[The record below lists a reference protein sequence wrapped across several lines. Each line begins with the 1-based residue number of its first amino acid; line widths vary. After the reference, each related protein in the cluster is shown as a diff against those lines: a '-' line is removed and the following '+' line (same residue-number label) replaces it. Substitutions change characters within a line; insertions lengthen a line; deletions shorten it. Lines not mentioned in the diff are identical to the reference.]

1 MQMVDWR
8 VFSKSTKHNKY
19 YLPVEVDLRINLICW
34 NPGYGR
40 KTSELVK
47 LFTTHFSLSC
57 IVGNPIDVNTV
68 LCVAWNMKQSDRS
81 LTLGWW
87 VLDFRLVTVRTYV
100 LVWSRWIVIHFLQIG
115 SINIYKYQIRPFY
128 DLASIIFQFFIK
140 CHNLKEKSKVYNLML
155 YIIDSIIMMFRV

>member
-40 KTSELVK
+40 KTSDLIK

-57 IVGNPIDVNTV
+57 VVGNSVDVNTV
-68 LCVAWNMKQSDRS
+68 LCVAWNVEQSDRS

-87 VLDFRLVTVRTYV
+87 VLDFRLVTVRADV
-100 LVWSRWIVIHFLQIG
+100 LVRSRWIVIHLLQIG
-115 SINIYKYQIRPFY
+115 SINIYK
-128 DLASIIFQFFIK
+128 IK
-140 CHNLKEKSKVYNLML
+140 FDHFMILKL
-155 YIIDSIIMMFRV
+155 